1 VNLLLNLSIDLGMLR
16 NKLGELKLQF
26 EIAGFNLASLV
37 KSTFSFS
44 RNLVLNEKY
53 LSAFS
58 PTKRVVEIQE
68 RDFLLQQAI
77 ITCYF
82 TSKPDPQLGVVRSL
96 PDIEYI
102 APWYSSVNNLQLN
115 GIVIHDGLPQEFIRK
130 YENEFVQF
138 RKYDAGNYSIFEERW
153 FAYYLFISQTNIQ
166 SSFCTDAND
175 VYITKNPFDFA
186 TDKSVLYVGRDNA
199 NKIKDSGWIQ
209 KEMES
214 LERDARVK
222 LPKLFRYQK
231 MYNAG
236 VAGGSRKTMLSLI
249 AKMIGFIVQTETA
262 SHKDMTI
269 LNLVIYK
276 YFYPKLEYSINAPRI
291 TDSWNDDSA
300 IGKNVFSGFPLN
312 SAFKKFERESQAIFI
327 HK

>member
-1 VNLLLNLSIDLGMLR
+1 VNLLLNFPSVLGMLR

-26 EIAGFNLASLV
+26 EIAGFNLASLA

-44 RNLVLNEKY
+44 RNLVLNERY
-53 LSAFS
+53 LTAFS
-58 PTKRVVEIQE
+58 SRKRIVETQE

-82 TSKPDPQLGVVRSL
+82 TSKPDPQLGIVRST

-102 APWYSSVNNLQLN
+102 APWYSSINRLQLN

-130 YENEFVQF
+130 YENEFIQF

-186 TDKSVLYVGRDNA
+186 TDKNVLYIGRDNA
-199 NKIKDSGWIQ
+199 NKIKDSGWILN
-209 KEMES
+209 EMNSFEA
-214 LERDARVK
+214 DAQIK

-231 MYNAG
+231 MHNAG
-236 VAGGSRKTMLSLI
+236 VVGGSRATMLFLI
-249 AKMIGFIVQTETA
+249 AKMIDFIAKTETA

-269 LNLVIYK
+269 INLVIHR
-276 YFYPKLEYSINAPRI
+276 YFYPTLECNTNTSRL
-291 TDSWNDDSA
+291 TDSSNDDSA
-300 IGKNVFSGFPLN
+300 ISKNVFSGFPLN